1 MTLASGSRLGPY
13 EVLALIGAGGMGEVY
28 RARDGRLGRD
38 VAIKVLPESLAADP
52 ERLQR
57 FEQEARSASALN
69 HPNIVTIHDVGQT
82 GGVSWIAME
91 LVEGQSLRQLLAAGA
106 LPLPRALAIGAQ
118 VAEGL
123 GRAHAAR
130 IVHRDLKPENVMVTA
145 DGLVKILD
153 FGLAKPV
160 PGAADS
166 QSQAP
171 TAAHQTEAGIVL
183 GTIGYM
189 SPEQATGRP
198 VDYRSDQFAL
208 GAMLYEMASGR
219 RAFARPTAVETLSAI
234 LKDEPPPLAAVN
246 PGAPE
251 PLEWIVRRCLA
262 KEPEDR
268 YHSTRDLARDLAG
281 LRDRRS
287 GPVAAAPEPPARKV
301 KNGRYLAVGLVLAG
315 LVAVGAFAVLGR
327 WNAPGGVHT
336 LAVLPLQAISGS
348 AEDAALGLGIAD
360 TIIRGFSRTRALTVR
375 PLSAVQKYAK
385 SNVDALAAARELR
398 ADAVLEGSLQR
409 SGEKLRVSVNL
420 LRAGDGRSM
429 WTESFDV
436 PASEV
441 FAVEDAVSD
450 AVVARLRLHLDP
462 SQRDRLKKRFTENA
476 EAYDAFAR
484 GLAEGDQSGPGTG
497 GEHNVRAIAAFERAV
512 ALDPGYAL
520 AHARLAES
528 YLWRDFFF
536 EPGAGYLEKAK
547 RAMAEAERLDP
558 QLADAHVARY
568 QLAWSHY
575 QGFDLETAMRE
586 LRTAR
591 RLDPSVS
598 RGDLPILYAHMGL
611 ADAFRREMARDLE
624 QDPSSDLARAFDV
637 EGLVLLG
644 EAEEALALAKRH
656 GKPNSAARLTM
667 SLLSLGRFDEAR
679 AAADAVLAQ
688 SPGHHNAVAVR
699 ELVAA
704 ASGERAPDETAL
716 ARALEA
722 GKLLRDHH
730 HTLYAVACIR

>member
-1 MTLASGSRLGPY
+1 
-13 EVLALIGAGGMGEVY
+13 
-28 RARDGRLGRD
+28 
-38 VAIKVLPESLAADP
+38 
-52 ERLQR
+52 
-57 FEQEARSASALN
+57 
-69 HPNIVTIHDVGQT
+69 
-82 GGVSWIAME
+82 
-91 LVEGQSLRQLLAAGA
+91 
-106 LPLPRALAIGAQ
+106 
-118 VAEGL
+118 
-123 GRAHAAR
+123 
-130 IVHRDLKPENVMVTA
+130 
-145 DGLVKILD
+145 
-153 FGLAKPV
+153 
-160 PGAADS
+160 
-166 QSQAP
+166 
-171 TAAHQTEAGIVL
+171 
-183 GTIGYM
+183 M

-208 GAMLYEMASGR
+208 GAILYEMASGR

-287 GPVAAAPEPPARKV
+287 GPAAAAPAPPARRAKT
-301 KNGRYLAVGLVLAG
+301 GRYLAVGLVLAG

-327 WNAPGGVHT
+327 WNAPGGVHS
-336 LAVLPLQAISGS
+336 LAVLPLQPISAS

-360 TIIRGFSRTRALTVR
+360 TIIRGFSRTGALTVR

-462 SQRDRLKKRFTENA
+462 SQRDRLKKRFTENP

-520 AHARLAES
+520 AHARLADS

-547 RAMAEAERLDP
+547 REMAEAERLDP

-598 RGDLPILYAHMGL
+598 RGDAPDPLRAHGAGGCVPAGDRARPRAGSL
-611 ADAFRREMARDLE
+611 ERPGPHVRCRRPRPARRGRRSPGAREALR
-624 QDPSSDLARAFDV
+624 QAQFGGSSDHEPPLPRALRRGARCGGCRAGPIAGPSQRGGRPRARGGGVRGARA
-637 EGLVLLG
+637 
-644 EAEEALALAKRH
+644 R
-656 GKPNSAARLTM
+656 
-667 SLLSLGRFDEAR
+667 
-679 AAADAVLAQ
+679 
-688 SPGHHNAVAVR
+688 
-699 ELVAA
+699 
-704 ASGERAPDETAL
+704 
-716 ARALEA
+716 
-722 GKLLRDHH
+722 
-730 HTLYAVACIR
+730 

>member
-1 MTLASGSRLGPY
+1 
-13 EVLALIGAGGMGEVY
+13 
-28 RARDGRLGRD
+28 
-38 VAIKVLPESLAADP
+38 
-52 ERLQR
+52 
-57 FEQEARSASALN
+57 
-69 HPNIVTIHDVGQT
+69 
-82 GGVSWIAME
+82 
-91 LVEGQSLRQLLAAGA
+91 
-106 LPLPRALAIGAQ
+106 
-118 VAEGL
+118 
-123 GRAHAAR
+123 
-130 IVHRDLKPENVMVTA
+130 
-145 DGLVKILD
+145 
-153 FGLAKPV
+153 
-160 PGAADS
+160 
-166 QSQAP
+166 
-171 TAAHQTEAGIVL
+171 
-183 GTIGYM
+183 
-189 SPEQATGRP
+189 
-198 VDYRSDQFAL
+198 
-208 GAMLYEMASGR
+208 MASGR
-219 RAFARPTAVETLSAI
+219 RPFARPTAVETLSAI

-287 GPVAAAPEPPARKV
+287 GPAVAAPASPARRAKT
-301 KNGRYLAVGLVLAG
+301 GRYLAVGLVLAG
-315 LVAVGAFAVLGR
+315 VVAVGAFAVLGR
-327 WNAPGGVHT
+327 WNAPGGVHS
-336 LAVLPLQAISGS
+336 LAVLPLQPISAS

-360 TIIRGFSRTRALTVR
+360 TIIRGFSRTGALTVR

-385 SNVDALAAARELR
+385 TNVDALAAARELR

-409 SGEKLRVSVNL
+409 SGDKLRVSVNL

-462 SQRDRLKKRFTENA
+462 SQRDRLKKRFTENP

-520 AHARLAES
+520 AHARLADS

-536 EPGAGYLEKAK
+536 EPGTGYLEKAK
-547 RAMAEAERLDP
+547 HEMAEAERLDP
-558 QLADAHVARY
+558 QLADTHLARY

-586 LRTAR
+586 LRSAR
-591 RLDPSVS
+591 RLDPSVN
-598 RGDLPILYAHMGL
+598 RGALSILYAHMGL
-611 ADAFRREMARDLE
+611 ADVFRREIALDLE
-624 QDPSSDLARAFDV
+624 QDPSSDLARTFDI

-644 EAEEALALAKRH
+644 EAEEALALAKRY
-656 GKPNSAARLTM
+656 GKPNSAARLPM

-679 AAADAVLAQ
+679 AAADAVLAE

-704 ASGERAPDETAL
+704 ASGERAPDEAAL
-716 ARALEA
+716 ARAVEA

-730 HTLYAVACIR
+730 HTLYAVACIRAAQGNAPAAVDYLRRTVAAGMPNLTLFRKDPLLDRVRGTAEFKAFLAELEPVWARYEREAAPER

>member
-1 MTLASGSRLGPY
+1 
-13 EVLALIGAGGMGEVY
+13 
-28 RARDGRLGRD
+28 
-38 VAIKVLPESLAADP
+38 
-52 ERLQR
+52 
-57 FEQEARSASALN
+57 
-69 HPNIVTIHDVGQT
+69 
-82 GGVSWIAME
+82 ME
-91 LVEGQSLRQLLAAGA
+91 LVEGRDAARAARGRRRCPPQSCWRS
-106 LPLPRALAIGAQ
+106 RAQI
-118 VAEGL
+118 AEGL
-123 GRAHAAR
+123 AKAHAAG
-130 IVHRDLKPENVMVTA
+130 IVHRDLKPENVMVTT

-153 FGLAKPV
+153 FGLAKLV
-160 PGAADS
+160 EPGAG
-166 QSQAP
+166 
-171 TAAHQTEAGIVL
+171 EASAMPRPRRRRREPGSSWEPSA
-183 GTIGYM
+183 TCRPSRRRA
-189 SPEQATGRP
+189 SPS
-198 VDYRSDQFAL
+198 DYRSDQFAL
-208 GAMLYEMASGR
+208 GAMLYEMAAGR

-287 GPVAAAPEPPARKV
+287 GSAAAAPEPPVRKA
-301 KNGRYLAVGLVLAG
+301 KTGRYLAVGLVLAG

-336 LAVLPLQAISGS
+336 LAVLPLQPISAS
-348 AEDAALGLGIAD
+348 SEDAALGLGIAD

-450 AVVARLRLHLDP
+450 AIVARLRLHLDP

-497 GEHNVRAIAAFERAV
+497 GEHNVWAIAAFERAV

-520 AHARLAES
+520 AHARLADS

-547 RAMAEAERLDP
+547 REMAEAERLDP
-558 QLADAHVARY
+558 QLADTHLARY

-586 LRTAR
+586 LRNAR

-598 RGDLPILYAHMGL
+598 RGALAILYAHMGL
-611 ADAFRREMARDLE
+611 ADAFRREIALDLE
-624 QDPSSDLARAFDV
+624 QDPSSDLARTFDI

-644 EAEEALALAKRH
+644 DAEEALALAKRY
-656 GKPNSAARLTM
+656 GKPNSAARLPM

-679 AAADAVLAQ
+679 VRRMPCSPKLPDTTTRWPCASSWRRRPGSARRMRPR
-688 SPGHHNAVAVR
+688 SPGPSRR
-699 ELVAA
+699 ESSCAITTTCSTPSR
-704 ASGERAPDETAL
+704 ASGPRRAMRRLRWTTC
-716 ARALEA
+716 A
-722 GKLLRDHH
+722 GRPRRECP
-730 HTLYAVACIR
+730 T

>member
-1 MTLASGSRLGPY
+1 M
-13 EVLALIGAGGMGEVY
+13 
-28 RARDGRLGRD
+28 
-38 VAIKVLPESLAADP
+38 AA
-52 ERLQR
+52 
-57 FEQEARSASALN
+57 
-69 HPNIVTIHDVGQT
+69 
-82 GGVSWIAME
+82 
-91 LVEGQSLRQLLAAGA
+91 
-106 LPLPRALAIGAQ
+106 
-118 VAEGL
+118 
-123 GRAHAAR
+123 
-130 IVHRDLKPENVMVTA
+130 
-145 DGLVKILD
+145 
-153 FGLAKPV
+153 
-160 PGAADS
+160 
-166 QSQAP
+166 
-171 TAAHQTEAGIVL
+171 
-183 GTIGYM
+183 
-189 SPEQATGRP
+189 
-198 VDYRSDQFAL
+198 
-208 GAMLYEMASGR
+208 GR

-287 GPVAAAPEPPARKV
+287 GPAAAASAPPARKV
-301 KNGRYLAVGLVLAG
+301 KTGRYLAVGLVLAG

-327 WNAPGGVHT
+327 WNAPGGVHS
-336 LAVLPLQAISGS
+336 LAVLPLQPISAS
-348 AEDAALGLGIAD
+348 AEDAALGIGIAD
-360 TIIRGFSRTRALTVR
+360 TIIRGFSRTGALTVR

-450 AVVARLRLHLDP
+450 AVVSRLRLHLDP

-520 AHARLAES
+520 AHARLANS

-547 RAMAEAERLDP
+547 REMAEAERLDP
-558 QLADAHVARY
+558 QLAETHLARSH
-568 QLAWSHY
+568 LAWSHY
-575 QGFDLETAMRE
+575 LGFDLETAIRE

-591 RLDPSVS
+591 RLDPGVS
-598 RGDLPILYAHMGL
+598 HGELSILYAHMGL
-611 ADAFRREMARDLE
+611 ADAFRREIARDLE
-624 QDPSSDLARAFDV
+624 QDPSSDLARTFHI

-644 EAEEALALAKRH
+644 EAEEALALAKRY
-656 GKPNSAARLTM
+656 GKPDTAARLTM

-704 ASGERAPDETAL
+704 ASGERAPDEAAL
-716 ARALEA
+716 ARAVEA

-730 HTLYAVACIR
+730 HTLYAVACIRAAQGDAPAAVDYLRRTVAAGMPNLTLFRKDPLLDRVRGTAEFKAFVAELEPVWARYEREAAPER